1 MEETLTEVASPWSF
15 QEGHLVALGIM
26 TAEAHLLDQVA
37 ALTVVLTVI
46 GLETAL
52 QETGRTS
59 VTAVVKEDTL
69 RETAKTV
76 PRSSGGVEA
85 TPGHL

>member
-1 MEETLTEVASPWSF
+1 M
-15 QEGHLVALGIM
+15 ALGIM

-76 PRSSGGVEA
+76 PRSSGIQYIIYCRFFRFRKMKSS
-85 TPGHL
+85 L